1 MSIGFNKNHSLVD
14 SLPKGTTV
22 ETVVFLSRKD
32 VHERIKFDV
41 NIEELKR
48 LNQPE

>member
-1 MSIGFNKNHSLVD
+1 MSIGFNKTYSGVD

-22 ETVVFLSRKD
+22 ETVVLLSRKD

>member
-22 ETVVFLSRKD
+22 ETVVCLSREKADDYVRISVHTKD
-32 VHERIKFDV
+32 
-41 NIEELKR
+41 LKAS
-48 LNQPE
+48 QEQ